1 VNLDE
6 QSADTAKQNLDVVE
20 VELQLRSSQS
30 EWVTE
35 HLSMMD
41 RVDWSGKEDLRQRAL
56 LEIYGEWL
64 WSKEKHKP

>member
-1 VNLDE
+1 MNLDE